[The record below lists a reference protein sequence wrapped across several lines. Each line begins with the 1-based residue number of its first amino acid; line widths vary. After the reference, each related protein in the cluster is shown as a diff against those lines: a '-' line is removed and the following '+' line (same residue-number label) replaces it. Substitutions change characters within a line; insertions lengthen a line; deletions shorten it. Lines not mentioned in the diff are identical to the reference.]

1 MVNSLIMLAM
11 VIVGTTMVSYIAFRG
26 RLTSRAVL
34 MLMPAVTL
42 AIAGLVV
49 LAETDDPLLPVMAV
63 AVLIVALML
72 LLAGGGMLAM
82 QFITMRSLRKDTG
95 RADKAGGGVEA

>member
-11 VIVGTTMVSYIAFRG
+11 VVVGTTMVSYLAFLG

-42 AIAGLVV
+42 AIAGLVA
-49 LAETDDPLLPVMAV
+49 LAETDDPLLPVVAV
-63 AVLIVALML
+63 AVMIVALL
-72 LLAGGGMLAM
+72 LLLIGFGMLAM

-95 RADKAGGGVEA
+95 QGDQAGGGVEA